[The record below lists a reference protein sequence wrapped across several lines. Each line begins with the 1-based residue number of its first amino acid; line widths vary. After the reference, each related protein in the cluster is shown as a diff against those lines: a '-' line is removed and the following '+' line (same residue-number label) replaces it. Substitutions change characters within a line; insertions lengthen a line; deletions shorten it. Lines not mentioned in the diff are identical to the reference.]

1 MIILKSLILTIILS
15 ALLALGL
22 RNILGFWEGF
32 CLAFALQ
39 TIISFVFSSLKITK
53 EQDIADEY
61 QAEIDELINMCT
73 TTVECPCGKR
83 QREGVVFVGID
94 NTFDCEDCGNTFKA
108 DISVTP
114 TLLTEP
120 TDVATTFD
128 DLLQKQKEL

>member
-94 NTFDCEDCGNTFKA
+94 NTFDC
-108 DISVTP
+108 
-114 TLLTEP
+114 
-120 TDVATTFD
+120 
-128 DLLQKQKEL
+128 